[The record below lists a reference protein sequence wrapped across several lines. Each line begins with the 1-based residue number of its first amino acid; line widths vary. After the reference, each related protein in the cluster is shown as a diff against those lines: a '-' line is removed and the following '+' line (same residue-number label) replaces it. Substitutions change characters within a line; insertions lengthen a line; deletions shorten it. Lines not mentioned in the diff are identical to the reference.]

1 MYSFCSCKPRQN
13 NMVTSEHAMTTL
25 YLGAHFKSPQF
36 PKQCENYHRKF
47 RLFALHPVV
56 INSNTHRPSPLLL
69 EFSPSSPTS
78 HLPSP
83 TPEQFRVIINT
94 DTFASSIPISSSR
107 PFTVMTRQ
115 SPFLFPPTLW
125 FVPMYPPEINP
136 FPNNNS
142 LRSLVEI
149 TKLNFHLLLHES
161 LWDARCK
168 PWSRVQSKLQCWWL
182 AKALSLCHVPPSHPS
197 VPSFAFV
204 AAIAGDY
211 ELMSCVQIVHCPRW
225 WIGARQ
231 FRREGK
237 VALWIF
243 LPSLTNPL
251 YVMTAMIPFDEATI
265 IQERHPRRRV
275 VVTRLLFLSPFVHSS
290 FNLVAC
296 TPTHFIY

>member
-47 RLFALHPVV
+47 WLFALHPVV
-56 INSNTHRPSPLLL
+56 INSNTHRPSAPWIFAILPHKP
-69 EFSPSSPTS
+69 FTFPSTWK
-78 HLPSP
+78 
-83 TPEQFRVIINT
+83 V
-94 DTFASSIPISSSR
+94 SSINKHRHLRIVHSHFIVASIHR
-107 PFTVMTRQ
+107 LMMTRQ

-125 FVPMYPPEINP
+125 FVLMYPPEINP

-265 IQERHPRRRV
+265 IQERHTRRRV
-275 VVTRLLFLSPFVHSS
+275 VVTRLLFLSPLVHSS